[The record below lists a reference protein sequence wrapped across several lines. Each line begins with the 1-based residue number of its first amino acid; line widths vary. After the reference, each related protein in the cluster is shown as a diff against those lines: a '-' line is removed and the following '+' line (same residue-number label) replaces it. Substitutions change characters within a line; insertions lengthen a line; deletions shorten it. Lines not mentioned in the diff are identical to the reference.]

1 MRHSVSEKQKKKGGR
16 FTALV
21 RLETGRLAVQGQSWL
36 HETLSEKQSK
46 NKARQTDRPT
56 LVLTVSATS
65 ETLVSILATQAH
77 FPHIHQ
83 GQELNFH

>member
-46 NKARQTDRPT
+46 NKARQTDQLWFSRCQLPVRHWFQSLLHKLIFLIFT
-56 LVLTVSATS
+56 KDKS
-65 ETLVSILATQAH
+65 
-77 FPHIHQ
+77 
-83 GQELNFH
+83 